1 MNIGKDVMLLLGGA
15 VALIVLLT
23 MVTGGTLGLGTSPQ
37 GPYLQ
42 FGYKGPGAR

>member
-23 MVTGGTLGLGTSPQ
+23 VVTGGSLGLGTSPQ

-42 FGYKGPGAR
+42 FGYKGPKAA